1 MALANTAV
9 AASNTDIYTSSGET
23 CVVTMYFCNYSGV
36 TRTLTLYAV
45 PSGGS
50 ADNTSIIVKDVDII
64 AADTYTLSTD
74 RLILANGEKITAI
87 ADAGSAITATVSYM
101 AI

>member
-45 PSGGS
+45 PSGES
-50 ADNTSIIVKDVDII
+50 ADNTSIIVKDVEII

-74 RLILANGEKITAI
+74 RLILANGDKITAI
-87 ADAGSAITATVSYM
+87 ADAGSAITATVSY
-101 AI
+101 ASV